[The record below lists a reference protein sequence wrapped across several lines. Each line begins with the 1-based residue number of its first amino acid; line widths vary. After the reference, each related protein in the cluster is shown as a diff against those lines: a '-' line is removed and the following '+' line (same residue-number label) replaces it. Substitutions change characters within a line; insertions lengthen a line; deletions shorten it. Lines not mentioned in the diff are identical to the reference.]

1 MKDFANQLSVTP
13 EDLKLG
19 ANQNM
24 RPLHMLIIEDNAD
37 IAENIGD

>member
-1 MKDFANQLSVTP
+1 MEDLANQLSVTP

-19 ANQNM
+19 AKQDM
-24 RPLHMLIIEDNAD
+24 RSLHMLIIEDNAD

>member
-1 MKDFANQLSVTP
+1 VTP